1 MYLEGFMEDQF
12 EDAEL
17 TELEEFLTI
26 FTGENSFNF
35 GEPIHIDYDSSAL
48 FAVFSTA
55 IPSVEML
62 DTMLSTAFEG
72 ENLNGFIG
80 MLQSLPSQNVFST
93 TVFVNQT
100 EAGEMMMVS
109 PSTSSQKRQRM
120 NAAAG
125 VVAGAAGIALLAAGL
140 VYHRRQ
146 QEQEGGDVDKPI
158 DENFTVAGETYA
170 GETYAGT
177 WSLDQASE
185 SQPFQSNFRQDREDS
200 TINDDR
206 EEDEDEDEDCDD
218 MSENCPSPVL
228 TNCDTSDMTSI
239 AMEWEG
245 ALHSI
250 SLS

>member
-1 MYLEGFMEDQF
+1 MYLEGFMEEQF
-12 EDAEL
+12 ENAEL

-48 FAVFSTA
+48 FAVFPTA

-62 DTMLSTAFEG
+62 DITLSTAFKG

-100 EAGEMMMVS
+100 EAGEMMMAPS
-109 PSTSSQKRQRM
+109 STSSLKRQRM
-120 NAAAG
+120 NTAAG

-170 GETYAGT
+170 GT

-206 EEDEDEDEDCDD
+206 EEDEDEDEDDDD
-218 MSENCPSPVL
+218 MSEDCPSPIL